1 MCVVCLCVCRW
12 LCVIVVCEVVEKVMA
27 SKQDLLCMI
36 CAFEPFWLILMFACS
51 VTCDRLYEKK
61 TAGPKKPLKE
71 AFSSNAS
78 CYRADARN
86 TSARV
91 FYSNASCYRAD
102 ARNTNERGSYH
113 A

>member
-1 MCVVCLCVCRW
+1 MQMLYCN
-12 LCVIVVCEVVEKVMA
+12 
-27 SKQDLLCMI
+27 
-36 CAFEPFWLILMFACS
+36 

-61 TAGPKKPLKE
+61 TAEPKKHLKK

-78 CYRADARN
+78 CYRADARI
-86 TSARV
+86 TSTRV
-91 FYSNASCYRAD
+91 FYSNASFYRAD